1 MIFNDFNPAED
12 RIFRI
17 IDDEGRIITPDYM
30 PELSPEAIRKA
41 YQTMLFARTADLMAV
56 SYQRQGRMFTYP
68 PILGQEAI
76 QAAAGMVIRRDDWLV
91 PAFREMAVM
100 LAKGVSLTEIFLY
113 YLGNEEGSN
122 FKNAHHVLPICV
134 PIGSQLLHATGIA
147 YEVKYNQKDEVVF
160 PFIGDGG
167 TSEGDF
173 SEALNFA
180 AVWQVPVVFT
190 IQNNQ
195 YAISVPVQRQ
205 TRSVNLAVKSV
216 AFGMPG
222 IKVDGNDFFAMYK
235 AYQEAARWARE
246 GKGPVLIEAYTYRK
260 GAHTTSDDPSKY
272 RTKEEEKSWEAKDP
286 LLRLKKYMEH
296 TGIGLMD
303 TDAAGSKEDKG
314 VQADW
319 LAGEAALIESY
330 KEEVDRQFI
339 AAETFRAY
347 ELNDVFRHMYVEMP
361 DELARQKAE
370 YEEFLRWKEA
380 RR

>member
-1 MIFNDFNPAED
+1 
-12 RIFRI
+12 
-17 IDDEGRIITPDYM
+17 
-30 PELSPEAIRKA
+30 
-41 YQTMLFARTADLMAV
+41 
-56 SYQRQGRMFTYP
+56 
-68 PILGQEAI
+68 
-76 QAAAGMVIRRDDWLV
+76 
-91 PAFREMAVM
+91 
-100 LAKGVSLTEIFLY
+100 
-113 YLGNEEGSN
+113 
-122 FKNAHHVLPICV
+122 
-134 PIGSQLLHATGIA
+134 
-147 YEVKYNQKDEVVF
+147 
-160 PFIGDGG
+160 
-167 TSEGDF
+167 
-173 SEALNFA
+173 
-180 AVWQVPVVFT
+180 VWQVPVVFT

-272 RTKEEEKSWEAKDP
+272 RTKEEEKSWDAKDP